1 MVKLNQLSKEQRIG
15 ITTLRLWLEQFDK
28 DTDVRINS
36 HLKPV
41 STLITTINKII
52 LLSQYTEDERDIL
65 NELRTKYKKNQ
76 LDEY

>member
-28 DTDVRINS
+28 DTDVRIHSN
-36 HLKPV
+36 LKPV

>member
-28 DTDVRINS
+28 NTDVRINTG
-36 HLKPV
+36 LKPV
-41 STLITTINKII
+41 SALITTINKII

-65 NELRTKYKKNQ
+65 NELRTKYKKNK

>member
-1 MVKLNQLSKEQRIG
+1 MVKLNHLSKEQRIG

-28 DTDVRINS
+28 DTDVRIHSN
-36 HLKPV
+36 LKPV

>member
-1 MVKLNQLSKEQRIG
+1 MVKLNHLSKEQRIG

-28 DTDVRINS
+28 DTDVRIHSN
-36 HLKPV
+36 LKPV

-52 LLSQYTEDERDIL
+52 LLSQYTNDERDIL

>member
-1 MVKLNQLSKEQRIG
+1 MVKLNHLSKEQRIG

-28 DTDVRINS
+28 DTDVRIHSN
-36 HLKPV
+36 LKPV

-52 LLSQYTEDERDIL
+52 LLSQYTDDERDIL

>member
-1 MVKLNQLSKEQRIG
+1 MVKLNHLSKEQRIG

-28 DTDVRINS
+28 DTDVRIHSN
-36 HLKPV
+36 LKPV
-41 STLITTINKII
+41 STLITTINKIV
-52 LLSQYTEDERDIL
+52 LLSQYTDDERDIL

>member
-1 MVKLNQLSKEQRIG
+1 MLKLNQLSKEQRIG

-28 DTDVRINS
+28 NTDVRINTG
-36 HLKPV
+36 LKPV
-41 STLITTINKII
+41 SALITTINKII

-65 NELRTKYKKNQ
+65 NELRTKYKKNK

>member
-28 DTDVRINS
+28 DTDVRIHSN
-36 HLKPV
+36 LKPV

-52 LLSQYTEDERDIL
+52 LLSQYTDDERDIL

>member
-1 MVKLNQLSKEQRIG
+1 MIKLNQLSKEQRIG